1 MLMNYMTQKG
11 GLSEAAQ
18 ATPSL
23 ALREDISVLIPLIFK
38 YAKRFLVTLKKG

>member
-1 MLMNYMTQKG
+1 MNYMTQKG

-23 ALREDISVLIPLIFK
+23 ALREDISVIIPLLFK
-38 YAKRFLVTLKKG
+38 YSKRFFATIKKGL